1 MDIRIRKRCYFC
13 RNKIDEI
20 DYKNIELLSKFTT
33 KGGKIL
39 SRRNTRVC
47 ARHQKKL
54 TQAIKRAR
62 NLALIPFTSGH
73 Y

>member
-1 MDIRIRKRCYFC
+1 MDTRNKCYFC
-13 RNKIDEI
+13 RHNIDAI
-20 DYKNIELLSKFTT
+20 DYKDIELISKFIT

-39 SRRNTRVC
+39 GRRTTRVC

-54 TQAIKRAR
+54 AQAIKRAR
-62 NLALIPFTSGH
+62 NLALIPFTAGH

>member
-1 MDIRIRKRCYFC
+1 MNTRRRCYFC

-20 DYKNIELLSKFTT
+20 DYKDIDLLSKFTT

-39 SRRNTRVC
+39 SRRTTRVC
-47 ARHQKKL
+47 AQHQKKL

-62 NLALIPFTSGH
+62 NLALLPFTSGH